1 MVGPRLTG
9 HALAVRRVPKVRQHD
24 ISDCG
29 VACLASI
36 ARHHRQ
42 RVPIARLRQYA
53 HTDQFGTSI
62 LGLARAAQQLGYSAK
77 GVRATHASLAR
88 APMPTVAHVTLAA
101 GGHHFVVVER
111 ADERRVWLMDPDGG
125 EHRTESR
132 AEFDAR
138 WTGALL
144 LLAPAVGG
152 LATVDV
158 ASRAERVWQLV
169 RPHRDALTQALL
181 GALVYTLLG
190 LATSIYVQKLVDSVL
205 ADGRVGPLHVM
216 TVAMVAIV
224 LSQTLIGG
232 LRSAL
237 MVNVGQHIDAGLVLG
252 YYNHLLTLPQ
262 SFFDRMRV
270 GELTSR
276 VTDAVKIRAFVG
288 EVIVEAAANM
298 LVVIASAAM
307 MLSYDWR
314 LAAWTLG
321 MLPLYAVLY
330 ALGARL
336 NRRQQRVLMER
347 AAALEAQIVE
357 SLSAAGTVKRF
368 GLEEHVALTTEAK
381 FVRLFRSVGT
391 AARTSIWIGNAG
403 LLVSRLG
410 TIGLLW
416 LGTSRALMQELSAG
430 QLMSCYALLGFLTGP
445 ALALVGF
452 SRAVA
457 EARVASERLFEIMEL
472 EPETRAAP
480 VPLLREHM
488 GDVRFEHVCFRY
500 GGRAAALT
508 DVSFTC
514 ARGSVT
520 ALVGESG
527 SGKSTIASLVQR
539 LYEVDQGRILIGP
552 QELANVDLP
561 SLRRLVGVVPQTID
575 LFTGSIL
582 ENLALGDSSPD
593 IARLMRL
600 CTEVGLRD
608 TIERMPQSWLTPV
621 GERGVALSGGERQR
635 MAIVRALYREP
646 AVLILDEATS
656 ALDSANEQLILN
668 VIDRAAKSGT
678 TVIVIA
684 HRLTTIA
691 VASHI
696 VMLVAGRVVEQ
707 GDHDTLVAAGSAYAQ
722 LWVHQH
728 PMSRQTLATVG

>member
-1 MVGPRLTG
+1 M
-9 HALAVRRVPKVRQHD
+9 RRVPKVRQHD
-24 ISDCG
+24 MSDCG

-36 ARHHRQ
+36 ARHYRQ

-53 HTDQFGTSI
+53 HTDKTGTSM
-62 LGLARAAQQLGYSAK
+62 LGLVRAAQQLGYSAK
-77 GVRATHASLAR
+77 GVRATPEALAR
-88 APMPTVAHVTLAA
+88 APMPTIAHVTVATGA
-101 GGHHFVVVER
+101 HHYVVVER
-111 ADERRVWLMDPDGG
+111 ADARSVWLMDPDGG
-125 EHRTESR
+125 ERRTESR
-132 AEFDAR
+132 ADFDAR
-138 WTGALL
+138 WTGVLL
-144 LLAPAVGG
+144 LLAPASGG
-152 LATVDV
+152 MAAADV
-158 ASRAERVWQLV
+158 ASRTERVWQLV
-169 RPHRDALTQALL
+169 RPHRGALTQTLL

-216 TVAMVAIV
+216 TVAMLAIA
-224 LSQTLIGG
+224 LAQTLIGG

-237 MVNVGQHIDAGLVLG
+237 MVHVGQHIDAGLVLG
-252 YYNHLLTLPQ
+252 YYGHLLKLPQ

-288 EVIVEAAANM
+288 EVIVEAAANV
-298 LVVIASAAM
+298 LVITASAAM
-307 MLSYDWR
+307 MFSYDWR

-321 MLPLYAVLY
+321 MLPLYAGLY
-330 ALGARL
+330 AVGSRL
-336 NRRQQRVLMER
+336 NRRQQRALMER

-368 GLEEHVALTTEAK
+368 GLEGHAALTTEAK

-403 LLVSRLG
+403 MLVSRLG

-416 LGTSRALMQELSAG
+416 LGASRALAQELSAG

-452 SRAVA
+452 SRAVE
-457 EARVASERLFEIMEL
+457 EARVASDRLFEIMEL
-472 EPETRAAP
+472 EPEGHVAP
-480 VPLLREHM
+480 VPLIREHT
-488 GDVRFEHVCFRY
+488 GDVRFEHVSFRY

-539 LYEVDQGRILIGP
+539 LYEVDQGRILIGA
-552 QELANVDLP
+552 QDLANVDLA

-582 ENLALGDSSPD
+582 ENLALGDPSSD
-593 IARLMRL
+593 VARLVGL
-600 CTEVGLRD
+600 CEEVGLRD
-608 TIERMPQSWLTPV
+608 TIERMPQSWLTSV

-656 ALDSANEQLILN
+656 ALDSANEQLILD
-668 VIDRAAKSGT
+668 VMHRAAASGT

-691 VASHI
+691 AAHHI
-696 VMLVAGRVVEQ
+696 VVLAAGRVVEQ
-707 GDHDTLVAAGSAYAQ
+707 GDHDTLVEAGSVYAQ
-722 LWVHQH
+722 LWARQH
-728 PMSRQTLATVG
+728 PMPRRTLTAAG

>member
-1 MVGPRLTG
+1 MAGPRFIERALTM
-9 HALAVRRVPKVRQHD
+9 RRVPKVRQHD
-24 ISDCG
+24 MSDCG

-36 ARHHRQ
+36 ARHYRQ

-53 HTDQFGTSI
+53 HTDKTGTSM
-62 LGLARAAQQLGYSAK
+62 LGLVRAAQQLGYSAK
-77 GVRATHASLAR
+77 GVRATPEALAR
-88 APMPTVAHVTLAA
+88 APMPTIAHVTVATGA
-101 GGHHFVVVER
+101 HHYVVVER
-111 ADERRVWLMDPDGG
+111 ADARSVWLMDPDGG
-125 EHRTESR
+125 ERRTESR
-132 AEFDAR
+132 ADFDAR
-138 WTGALL
+138 WTGVLL
-144 LLAPAVGG
+144 LLAPASGG
-152 LATVDV
+152 MAAADV
-158 ASRAERVWQLV
+158 ASRTERVWQLV
-169 RPHRDALTQALL
+169 RPHRGALTQALL

-216 TVAMVAIV
+216 TVAMLAIA
-224 LSQTLIGG
+224 LAQTLIGG

-237 MVNVGQHIDAGLVLG
+237 MVHVGQHIDAGLVLG
-252 YYNHLLTLPQ
+252 YYGHLLKLPQ

-288 EVIVEAAANM
+288 EVIVEAAANV
-298 LVVIASAAM
+298 LVITASAAM
-307 MLSYDWR
+307 MFSYDWR

-321 MLPLYAVLY
+321 MLPLYAGLY
-330 ALGARL
+330 AVGSRL
-336 NRRQQRVLMER
+336 NRRQQRALMER

-368 GLEEHVALTTEAK
+368 GLEGHAALTTEAK

-403 LLVSRLG
+403 MLVSRLG

-416 LGTSRALMQELSAG
+416 LGASRALAQELSAG

-452 SRAVA
+452 SRAVE
-457 EARVASERLFEIMEL
+457 EARVASDRLFEIMEL
-472 EPETRAAP
+472 EPEGRVAP
-480 VPLLREHM
+480 VPLIREHT
-488 GDVRFEHVCFRY
+488 GDVRFEHVSFRY

-539 LYEVDQGRILIGP
+539 LYEVDQGRILIGA
-552 QELANVDLP
+552 QDLANVDLA

-582 ENLALGDSSPD
+582 ENLALGDPSRTLPASWVVRGGRP
-593 IARLMRL
+593 ARH
-600 CTEVGLRD
+600 D
-608 TIERMPQSWLTPV
+608 
-621 GERGVALSGGERQR
+621 
-635 MAIVRALYREP
+635 RADA
-646 AVLILDEATS
+646 AVLADVRWGTRRS
-656 ALDSANEQLILN
+656 AVGGRAAADG
-668 VIDRAAKSGT
+668 DRA
-678 TVIVIA
+678 
-684 HRLTTIA
+684 R
-691 VASHI
+691 
-696 VMLVAGRVVEQ
+696 
-707 GDHDTLVAAGSAYAQ
+707 TL
-722 LWVHQH
+722 
-728 PMSRQTLATVG
+728 P

>member
-1 MVGPRLTG
+1 M
-9 HALAVRRVPKVRQHD
+9 RRVPKVRQHD
-24 ISDCG
+24 MSDCG

-36 ARHHRQ
+36 ARHYRQ

-53 HTDQFGTSI
+53 HTDKTGTSM
-62 LGLARAAQQLGYSAK
+62 LGLVRAAQQLGYSAK
-77 GVRATHASLAR
+77 GVRATPEALAR
-88 APMPTVAHVTLAA
+88 APMPTIAHVTVATGA
-101 GGHHFVVVER
+101 HHYVVVER
-111 ADERRVWLMDPDGG
+111 ADARSVWLMDPNGG
-125 EHRTESR
+125 ERRTESR
-132 AEFDAR
+132 ADFDAR
-138 WTGALL
+138 WTGVLL
-144 LLAPAVGG
+144 LLAPASGG
-152 LATVDV
+152 MAAADV
-158 ASRAERVWQLV
+158 ASRTERVWQLV
-169 RPHRDALTQALL
+169 RPHRGALTQALL

-216 TVAMVAIV
+216 TVAMLAIA
-224 LSQTLIGG
+224 LAQTLIGG

-237 MVNVGQHIDAGLVLG
+237 MVHVGQHIDAGLVLG
-252 YYNHLLTLPQ
+252 YYGHLLKLPQ

-288 EVIVEAAANM
+288 EVIVEAAANV
-298 LVVIASAAM
+298 LVITASAAM
-307 MLSYDWR
+307 MFSYDWR

-321 MLPLYAVLY
+321 MLPLYAGLY
-330 ALGARL
+330 AVGSRL
-336 NRRQQRVLMER
+336 NRRQQRALMER

-368 GLEEHVALTTEAK
+368 GLEGHAALTTEAK

-403 LLVSRLG
+403 MLVSRLG

-416 LGTSRALMQELSAG
+416 LGASRALAQELSAG

-452 SRAVA
+452 SRAVE
-457 EARVASERLFEIMEL
+457 EARVASDRLFEIMEL
-472 EPETRAAP
+472 EPEGHVAP
-480 VPLLREHM
+480 VPLIREHT
-488 GDVRFEHVCFRY
+488 GDVRFEHVSFRY

-539 LYEVDQGRILIGP
+539 LYEVDQGRILIGA
-552 QELANVDLP
+552 QDLANVDLA

-582 ENLALGDSSPD
+582 ENLALGDPSSD
-593 IARLMRL
+593 VARLVGL
-600 CTEVGLRD
+600 CEEVGLRD
-608 TIERMPQSWLTPV
+608 TIERMPQSWLTSV

-656 ALDSANEQLILN
+656 ALDSANEQLILD
-668 VIDRAAKSGT
+668 VMHRAAASGT

-691 VASHI
+691 AAHHI
-696 VMLVAGRVVEQ
+696 VVLAAGRVVEQ
-707 GDHDTLVAAGSAYAQ
+707 GDHDTLVEAGSVYAQ
-722 LWVHQH
+722 LWARQH
-728 PMSRQTLATVG
+728 PMPRRTLIAAG